1 MSRTATARTI
11 ISDALSTIGVLAD
24 GETVNASDGALGL
37 RILNDLIDSYVIN
50 DLTML
55 TIDRVTHLITANQAT
70 YTIGPLLADI
80 TLDRP
85 VEIENAGVILNFGT
99 SIENEIPLVFLT
111 DDAYAAI
118 RVKNLTNAIPT
129 QIYYSPTIAGGLGTI
144 TLYPTPTDA
153 GNYFAIYVNT
163 QTPQFANLSTS
174 LIMAPGYARMFK
186 WNLGLELSPY
196 FAVPSAVIQMVRENA
211 VGSMRDVKRTNVK
224 VMDLSL
230 DPGITGGTG
239 QSGWYNLNT
248 DLP

>member
-11 ISDALSTIGVLAD
+11 ITDALGTIGVAQA
-24 GETVNASDGALGL
+24 GEPLSAEDAILSL

-55 TIDRVTHLITANQAT
+55 TVDRVTHLITANQAT
-70 YTIGPLLADI
+70 YTIGPVGADI
-80 TLDRP
+80 ILDRP
-85 VEIENAGVILNFGT
+85 VEIDNAGVILNFGT
-99 SIENEIPLVFLT
+99 TSENEIPLVFLT

-118 RVKNLTNAIPT
+118 RVKNLTNGIPT

-174 LIMAPGYARMFK
+174 LVMAPGYARMFK
-186 WNLGLELSPY
+186 WNLGLELANY
-196 FAVPSAVIQMVRENA
+196 FTVPASVTQIVRENA
-211 VGSMRDVKRTNVK
+211 IGSMKDVKRTNVK

-239 QSGWYNLNT
+239 QSGWYNINT